1 MGYVELLSSNPSP
14 DKVARYTASMRYSSA
29 HLMELLTNLL
39 RISRIETG
47 KMTLDAAP
55 FEVFPLFDQTL
66 GMFVPSA
73 ERKGVSLVSDNRAEK
88 GMYVKADAA
97 RIRQVL
103 INLLS
108 NAVKFTDRG
117 SVTLSAVV
125 RSGDG
130 NGAPLRLEFAVS
142 DTGCGSVHRKS
153 KKRIFDEFSR
163 ADTAGKE
170 GSGFGLAVVS
180 RLVEAA
186 GRSVGARQSDRRGAT
201 CFRVSIPGAVPSLVS
216 RNSEACPGRGSP
228 LGSLLV
234 RYSSS

>member
-1 MGYVELLSSNPSP
+1 
-14 DKVARYTASMRYSSA
+14 
-29 HLMELLTNLL
+29 MELLTNLL
-39 RISRIETG
+39 EYSRIETG

-142 DTGCGSVHRKS
+142 DTGCGIAPEEQ
-153 KKRIFDEFSR
+153 KRIFDEFSR

-180 RLVEAA
+180 RLGGRAA
-186 GRSVGARQSDRRGAT
+186 GRNVGARQSDRRGER
-201 CFRVSIPGAVPSLVS
+201 FPGLDTRAVRLRF

-228 LGSLLV
+228 SGHSSFDTRCRGRSLATSHVGRNTEIGRSQGLLL
-234 RYSSS
+234 

>member
-1 MGYVELLSSNPSP
+1 
-14 DKVARYTASMRYSSA
+14 
-29 HLMELLTNLL
+29 MELLTNLL
-39 RISRIETG
+39 EYSRIETG

-97 RIRQVL
+97 RIRQIL

-130 NGAPLRLEFAVS
+130 NGVPLRLEFAVS
-142 DTGCGSVHRKS
+142 DTGCGIAPEEQ
-153 KKRIFDEFSR
+153 KRIFDEFSR

-180 RLVEAA
+180 RLVELL
-186 GRSVGARQSDRRGAT
+186 GGTLELDRSDRRGER
-201 CFRVSIPGAVPSLVS
+201 FPRVSIPVLSVS
-216 RNSEACPGRGSP
+216 VSGIPEACPGRGSP
-228 LGSLLV
+228 SGHSWLDTRCRGRSLATSHVGRNTEIGRSQGLLL
-234 RYSSS
+234 